1 MSKHE
6 LLFGDMKMMA
16 MKNEEYH
23 TIPEQMSTFGVL
35 QLFLLIII
43 SLWLLFERSTQILQ
57 GYQADAD

>member
-1 MSKHE
+1 MLTLLLTMSKHE

-43 SLWLLFERSTQILQ
+43 SL
-57 GYQADAD
+57 